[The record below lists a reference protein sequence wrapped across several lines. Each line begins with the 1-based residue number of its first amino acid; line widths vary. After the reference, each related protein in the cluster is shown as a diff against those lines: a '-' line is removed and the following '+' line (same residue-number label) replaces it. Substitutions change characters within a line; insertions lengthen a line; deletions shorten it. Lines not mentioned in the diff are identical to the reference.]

1 MAKVAVLMADGFE
14 EVEALGVVDI
24 LRRAEVDVDTV
35 SIKEEQ
41 VVISSRNIPVRA
53 DKTLTDMDYYDMI
66 VIPGGAGA
74 WTLRDDDRI
83 ISLIKKYDHEERYIA
98 AICAG
103 PMALGKAGVITNK
116 KVTSYPGEEIE
127 SYLKAGKYVEE
138 EVVVDGHI
146 ITSRGPATAFVFAY
160 KLLDVLGIDSSS
172 LKHGMLYDLYR

>member
-41 VVISSRNIPVRA
+41 VVVSSRNIPVRA
-53 DKTLTDMDYYDMI
+53 DKVLNEMDDYDMI

-74 WTLRDDDRI
+74 WTLRDDDRV
-83 ISLIKKYDHEERYIA
+83 ISLIQDYDHEGKFVA

-103 PMALGKAGVITNK
+103 PMTLGKAGIIHGK
-116 KVTSYPGEEIE
+116 RVTSYPGEEIE
-127 SYLKAGKYVEE
+127 SYLKEGHYVEE

-146 ITSRGPATAFVFAY
+146 ITSRGPATAFAFAY

-172 LKHGMLYDLYR
+172 LKHGMLYDIYG